1 MAHAL
6 DTKCLEERKWW
17 CFFLSSIVTFITG
30 AASVLIVRA
39 FNSVLRK
46 KVGNT
51 FFSFSIGYFW
61 LGGKY
66 EYGERRENSSF
77 LVGCT
82 HCVQIGSDVPFPEEQ
97 IRKRD
102 PDAPVMC
109 HEREK

>member
-51 FFSFSIGYFW
+51 FFFHFQSDIFGWEESMNMEKGGRTVAFW
-61 LGGKY
+61 LVAPTVS
-66 EYGERRENSSF
+66 RLALMF
-77 LVGCT
+77 L
-82 HCVQIGSDVPFPEEQ
+82 FL
-97 IRKRD
+97 RNKL
-102 PDAPVMC
+102 
-109 HEREK
+109 EKGTRMHR